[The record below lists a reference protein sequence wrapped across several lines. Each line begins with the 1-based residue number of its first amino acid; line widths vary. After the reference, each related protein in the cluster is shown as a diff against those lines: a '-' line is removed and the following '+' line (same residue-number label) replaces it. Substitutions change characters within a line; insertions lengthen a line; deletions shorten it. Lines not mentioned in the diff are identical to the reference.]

1 MTVRMGCAA
10 AGIVLSSDNEGFQ
23 QEACQLLDFD
33 GEDNE
38 LGGTILDRLQV
49 SHLPST
55 LMYF

>member
-1 MTVRMGCAA
+1 MGCAA
-10 AGIVLSSDNEGFQ
+10 AGIVLGSDHEGFQ

-49 SHLPST
+49 SHLLST
-55 LMYF
+55 LLYL